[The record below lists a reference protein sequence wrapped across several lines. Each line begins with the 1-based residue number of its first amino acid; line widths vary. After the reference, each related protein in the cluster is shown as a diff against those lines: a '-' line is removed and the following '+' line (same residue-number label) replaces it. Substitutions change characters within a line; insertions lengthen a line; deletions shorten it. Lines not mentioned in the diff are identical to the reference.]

1 MRLVRLLIC
10 LSGVWTLVCS
20 ALSPAGAPGV
30 VLAAAPEPIST
41 HAKAAA
47 LIDVESGRLLYTFQ
61 GDQPMKIASLTKI
74 MTAIVA
80 IEHGKLSDMVKTSK
94 RAAGREGSSIYL
106 KLGEEMSLQNML
118 YGLMLRSGNDVATA
132 IAEHVG
138 GSEEGFVHM
147 MNEKAQML
155 GMAHSQF
162 MNPHGLDIEGH
173 YSSANDMAKLTA
185 YALKNPTFKEIV
197 KTKVKSA
204 PNPNDKWDYT
214 WKNKNKMLT
223 MYDGADGVKTGYTK
237 QAFRCLVSS
246 ATRNGQQLAVVTLN
260 DGDDWVDHQKLLDW
274 GFAHY
279 PLAEVTHK
287 GQPVNGYPLAVGRTL
302 RYPFAE
308 GEKEQ
313 LRSKLDLTDTTGT
326 AYTLGERGTIEWYMG
341 EKKIGATPV
350 YEPQSERSRLPEK
363 PAWTDADGREADLAA
378 KPWLHSFGSAL
389 KLTLSTLF
397 GGKERAGW

>member
-10 LSGVWTLVCS
+10 VSGIWTLVCS
-20 ALSPAGAPGV
+20 ALSGAGAPG
-30 VLAAAPEPIST
+30 AAHAAPPEPIAT
-41 HAKAAA
+41 HAQAAA

-61 GDQPMKIASLTKI
+61 GDKSMKIASLTKI

-155 GMAHSQF
+155 GMSRSQF

-173 YSSANDMAKLTA
+173 YSSANDLAKLTA
-185 YALKNPTFKEIV
+185 YALKNQTFKEIV

-204 PNPNDKWDYT
+204 PNPNEKWDYS

-260 DGDDWVDHQKLLDW
+260 DGDDWMDHQKLLNW

-302 RYPFAE
+302 RYPLAD

-313 LRSKLDLTDTTGT
+313 LRSRLVLTDQKATS
-326 AYTLGERGTIEWYMG
+326 YSLGERGTIEWYMG
-341 EKKIGATPV
+341 DMKIGATPV
-350 YEPQSERSRLPEK
+350 YEPRSERSLLPEK
-363 PAWTDADGREADLAA
+363 PAWTAEGGKDADLSA